1 MALITNTNNI
11 ANQTT
16 KKVPVGSTNQ
26 TITLTTNIP
35 KYLSQLGISQIQ
47 VPVSSTK
54 NTSLIT
60 TSYSDRVTL
69 SRQFNRNT
77 RNVASIAN
85 TANFGTFLNDL
96 LKPVSSFVGSTLAVP
111 LMMSNPLGAVSL
123 LPRSVAA
130 LVEQVNPQFAAAM
143 EATFIKY
150 HIDAIFNMPSQL
162 LGSISTLLQ
171 TVESALTYPL
181 LLAQDLYE
189 GAMNQI
195 EQLSNK
201 LNELINQILNDFFTT
216 VLGWL
221 DELLGIGEIL
231 AFIEELGTLA
241 SFIGVAVGVFQGDNA
256 ILNFGLQ
263 VLNISNGVNA
273 VLQDPAA
280 LLMAYAPWQVTA
292 ALYILR
298 NPRQIIES
306 LIPDELLG
314 LLNAANGRTGFGF
327 SGNLGY
333 GFGAALYGVRGT
345 ALSSI
350 LANFSQQYPV
360 LTAVLGLITSLTD
373 TNDRNSNNL
382 STSKVNPRQKTAAGG
397 FVQPQGV
404 PNPVFPYIGP

>member
-16 KKVPVGSTNQ
+16 KKLPVGSTNQ

-47 VPVSSTK
+47 VPANATK

-77 RNVASIAN
+77 RNIAN

-96 LKPVSSFVGSTLAVP
+96 LKPVSSFVGGTLAVP
-111 LMMSNPLGAVSL
+111 LMMSNPLGTVSL

-143 EATFIKY
+143 EATFTKY

-162 LGSISTLLQ
+162 LGSVSTLLQ
-171 TVESALTYPL
+171 TIEDGLAYPL

-189 GAMNQI
+189 GAMNEI
-195 EQLSNK
+195 EKLSNK
-201 LNELINQILNDFFTT
+201 LNELIDFILQQFFDTI
-216 VLGWL
+216 LGEL
-221 DELLGIGEIL
+221 DRLLGIGEIL

-241 SFIGVAVGVFQGDNA
+241 SLIGIVVGSFQGDNA
-256 ILNFGLQ
+256 ILNLGLQ

-314 LLNAANGRTGFGF
+314 LLNAANNRSGFGF

-350 LANFSQQYPV
+350 LANFSQQYPL
-360 LTAVLGLITSLTD
+360 LTSVLGLITSLVNE
-373 TNDRNSNNL
+373 TNANDL

-397 FVQPQGV
+397 FVQPQSV